1 MNPIWYLMIT
11 GYIRYFL
18 WVTLEFGGK
27 SVFSMLYCC
36 WNFVVEGD
44 GIAFGRLCFDANGG
58 VIDLI
63 ISSMAFGLVCN

>member
-1 MNPIWYLMIT
+1 
-11 GYIRYFL
+11 
-18 WVTLEFGGK
+18 VTLEFGGK
-27 SVFSMLYCC
+27 SVFSMEYCC

-58 VIDLI
+58 VIDLT